1 MPKILIS
8 SDGKSVGMQSVSRYI
23 VEKLNE
29 VGKVHM
35 IYDEG
40 KGVEAGV
47 FVSKRLF
54 VAGQLVVIAV
64 EETHISDLLDTVCAA
79 NKLYAACKEAGVQ
92 SDYELQLK
100 VAGMI
105 Y

>member
-1 MPKILIS
+1 MPRILVS
-8 SDGKSVGMQSVSRYI
+8 SDGKSVCVESVSRYI

-40 KGVEAGV
+40 KGIEVGV

-54 VAGQLVVIAV
+54 VAGKPVVIAV
-64 EETHISDLLDTVCAA
+64 KETHVSDLLDTVCAA

>member
-8 SDGKSVGMQSVSRYI
+8 TDGKGVGLQSVSRYI

-35 IYDEG
+35 IYDKG
-40 KGVEAGV
+40 KSMKVGV
-47 FVSKRLF
+47 FVAKQVSI
-54 VAGQLVVIAV
+54 AGQSVIVAV
-64 EETHISDLLDTVCAA
+64 EETHVSDLLDTVCSA
-79 NKLYAACKEAGVQ
+79 NKLHAACKEAGVQ

>member
-1 MPKILIS
+1 MPKILFS
-8 SDGKSVGMQSVSRYI
+8 ADGKSVRLKLVSRYV
-23 VEKLNE
+23 VEKLAQNGRSAIRYT
-29 VGKVHM
+29 VG
-35 IYDEG
+35 DDTT
-40 KGVEAGV
+40 
-47 FVSKRLF
+47 VSLF
-54 VAGQLVVIAV
+54 INQWVSVAGQIVAIAV
-64 EETHISDLLDTVCAA
+64 EETSVYKLMDTVCAA